1 MRWDR
6 PTLTV
11 AQILAW
17 CDAHRARTGRWP
29 SAGGGPVEGAPGEMW
44 FNVNQ
49 ALLRGLRGLPG
60 GDSLARLLARERGKR
75 NPAGLPPLTE
85 GRIVAWARA
94 HRQATGRWPS
104 VESGPVAGPPG
115 ETWQGLDG
123 ALRDGSRGLPGGDTL
138 ARLLA
143 RRCGKPYLPDRP
155 PLGVAQVLA
164 WADRHRRRTGAWPK
178 ATSGPIPGARGE
190 TWAAV
195 NNALNRGA
203 RGLPGGTSL
212 PSLLAEH
219 RGKRNKSALPPLT
232 VGGILAWA
240 DAHRARAGEWPG
252 VLSGP
257 IPEAPGETWKAVNMA
272 LYRGFR
278 GLPGGDSLA
287 RLLRRRRHLPR
298 RRGRPPALK
307 GPRRPSRPAGAGG
320 PWPV

>member
-6 PTLTV
+6 PALTV
-11 AQILAW
+11 GQILRWA
-17 CDAHRARTGRWP
+17 DAHKARTGRWP
-29 SAGGGPVEGAPGEMW
+29 SQYSGPVEGAPGETW
-44 FNVNQ
+44 VSVHQ
-49 ALLRGLRGLPG
+49 ALQRGLRGLPA

-75 NPAGLPPLTE
+75 HPADLPPLSE

-94 HRQATGRWPS
+94 HKRAAGRWPTA
-104 VESGPVAGPPG
+104 VSGPVAGAVG

-123 ALRDGSRGLPGGDTL
+123 ALRGGSRGLPGGDSL

-155 PLGVAQVLA
+155 PLSVAQVLA
-164 WADRHRRRTGAWPK
+164 WADKHRRRTGAWPK
-178 ATSGPIPGARGE
+178 ATSGPVPGTKGE

-195 NNALNRGA
+195 NNALVRGA
-203 RGLPGGTSL
+203 RGLPGGSSL
-212 PSLLAEH
+212 PALLARE

-232 VGGILAWA
+232 VALILAWA
-240 DAHRARAGEWPG
+240 DAHRARAGKWPG
-252 VLSGP
+252 VLSGA

-287 RLLRRRRHLPR
+287 RLLRRRRHMPR
-298 RRGRPPALK
+298 RRGRPPALN

-320 PWPV
+320 PWPA